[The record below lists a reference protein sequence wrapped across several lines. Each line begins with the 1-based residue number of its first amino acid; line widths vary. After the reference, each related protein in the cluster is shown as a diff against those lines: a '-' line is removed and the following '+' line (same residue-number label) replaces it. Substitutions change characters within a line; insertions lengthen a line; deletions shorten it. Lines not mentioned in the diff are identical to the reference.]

1 MSLLL
6 IHAADV
12 RQIPYRVLH
21 LRPRHVL
28 LAAAPAA
35 LILAIGGASAFAL
48 RRVATTTAEVRRSEQ
63 ALRVVARVHA
73 GVADLVIDAR
83 GFVLTGDSSLLVGQ
97 QARRA
102 EALRDLDELETL
114 VRLDP
119 ALGPRVRAFRAVTGT
134 RLAVTDSLLLLPAR
148 TRRRPSPE
156 LARRVR
162 LGSMAMD
169 SLRVQAE
176 GLERSVE
183 RALSERERDDARLR
197 DLALMLLVGGGVLAA
212 VAGVA
217 VHLVLSRLLAGARAQ
232 AADLAK
238 TNARLREQA
247 AELAT
252 RRERLEDQA
261 LALELA
267 NEQLREQATELEL
280 QTAQLQEQTVELEA
294 ANDALREGALRDQLL
309 FERAP
314 LPMWMFDAETLRFL
328 AVNDAAVERY
338 GWSRDEFLARTIRD
352 IRPPADVPMVES
364 LARDHRD
371 GDTTRRAVR
380 HVTRD
385 GRVLQ
390 VVVIAHDAMLD
401 GRHVRIVTVEDET
414 ARTEAE
420 RARVAL
426 QRQLLQAQKM
436 EAVGRMASGVAHDF
450 NNLLTVVRVNV
461 ENVLE
466 GLPADSP
473 FRADL
478 TDADDAVSRATALTR
493 QLLTIGRQQQG
504 ERRPVDLGALVRDA
518 ERLLRRLVGERVRVE
533 ARLAGRPLVVEA
545 DVGQLEQVLINL
557 AVNARDAM
565 PAGGT
570 LTIETERR
578 VALPPD
584 GGDGPA
590 RAWAMLAVRDTGHGM
605 DATTRERIFE
615 PFFTTKA
622 PGMGT
627 GLGLATAFGIVQQD
641 GGFIAVDSAPG
652 AGARFEVYLPL
663 AHDDAAHDDAAHDDA
678 PRHDAAHD
686 ASAPPPRP
694 LGPYAG
700 PVAGAPLLAPIRG
713 GPLAP
718 AAPR

>member
-1 MSLLL
+1 ML
-6 IHAADV
+6 
-12 RQIPYRVLH
+12 R

-48 RRVATTTAEVRRSEQ
+48 RRVAATAAEVRRTEQ
-63 ALRVVARVHA
+63 ALRVVENVHA
-73 GVADLVIDAR
+73 SVADIVIDAR

-97 QARRA
+97 EARRA
-102 EALRDLDELETL
+102 DAMRGLAALDGL
-114 VRLDP
+114 VQLDP
-119 ALGPRVRAFRAVTGT
+119 GLGPRVRAFRSVTAT
-134 RLAVTDSLLLLPAR
+134 RLALTDSILALPPT
-148 TRRRPSPE
+148 TRRRPAPA
-156 LARRVR
+156 LAEQVRR
-162 LGSMAMD
+162 GSVVMD
-169 SLRVQAE
+169 SLRAE
-176 GLERSVE
+176 LEELERSVE
-183 RALSERERDDARLR
+183 RALSERERNDAQVR
-197 DLALMLLVGGGVLAA
+197 DLTLVLLVGGGVLAA
-212 VAGVA
+212 VVGVG
-217 VHLVLSRLLAGARAQ
+217 VHLVLSGLLARARAQ
-232 AADLAK
+232 AADLEK

-252 RRERLEDQA
+252 RRERLEDGA

-280 QTAQLQEQTVELEA
+280 QTHQLQEQTVELES

-314 LPMWMFDAETLRFL
+314 LPMWMFDSETLRFL

-338 GWSRDEFLARTIRD
+338 GWSREEFLGRTIRD
-352 IRPPADVPMVES
+352 IRPPADVPMVEA
-364 LARDHRD
+364 LARDHTD

-380 HVTRD
+380 HVTKD

-390 VVVIAHDAMLD
+390 VVVVSHDAVLE
-401 GRHVRIVTVEDET
+401 GRRVRIVTVEDET

-450 NNLLTVVRVNV
+450 NNLLTAVRVNV

-466 GLPADSP
+466 SLPAESP

-478 TDADDAVSRATALTR
+478 TDADDAISRATSLTR
-493 QLLTIGRQQQG
+493 QLLTIGRQQHAD
-504 ERRPVDLGALVRDA
+504 RRPADLGVVVRDA
-518 ERLLRRLVGERVRVE
+518 ERLMRRLVGERVHVE
-533 ARLAGRPLVVEA
+533 LRLAERPLVVLA
-545 DVGQLEQVLINL
+545 DVARLEQVLVNL

-570 LTIETERR
+570 LTVATARR
-578 VALPPD
+578 LAVPPD
-584 GGDGPA
+584 GTGGAA
-590 RAWAMLAVRDTGHGM
+590 RAWAVLAVRDTGHGM
-605 DATTRERIFE
+605 DADTRERIFE

-622 PGMGT
+622 PGVGT

-641 GGFIAVDSAPG
+641 GGFFVVDSAPG
-652 AGARFEVYLPL
+652 EGARFEVFLPL
-663 AHDDAAHDDAAHDDA
+663 QHDDA
-678 PRHDAAHD
+678 PR
-686 ASAPPPRP
+686 PP
-694 LGPYAG
+694 GAYAG
-700 PVAGAPLLAPIRG
+700 PPPGAARPTPVRAG
-713 GPLAP
+713 P
-718 AAPR
+718 A